1 MFNTLK
7 LILLLF
13 SELFFDSE
21 EEYNLKSRKFNARK
35 VAIFFFVMM
44 SLAGNV
50 WMVFHY
56 LNLAERYVELR
67 KTYEEKAASAPAAA
81 PPTPPPETQKN
92 PQELSSDSAAQDS
105 SLSHAPPLDYNT
117 YRSRFYRTRK
127 TESGKTDDN
136 DN

>member
-81 PPTPPPETQKN
+81 PSIPPPETQKN

-117 YRSRFYRTRK
+117 YRSHFYRTRK
-127 TESGKTDDN
+127 TETGK
-136 DN
+136 